1 MTSPETPLQQRTFA
15 KPADAARAKGLQII
29 CETFFGSPGLPRMKV
44 LTGKNDCKT
53 ARLRYRAPGPA
64 LGEDAGADVAGR

>member
-29 CETFFGSPGLPRMKV
+29 CETFLALPGYPRMKL
-44 LTGKNDCKT
+44 LTGKMIAK
-53 ARLRYRAPGPA
+53 RRAC
-64 LGEDAGADVAGR
+64 DIVHRVWR